1 MSFVRNCLS
10 FAKEKT
16 NVGVGAPNHPKMQ
29 NKKQGRCLGTTPNKI
44 SERKQNEKSRYNDAI
59 F

>member
-16 NVGVGAPNHPKMQ
+16 NVGVDAHIDPIMQ
-29 NKKQGRCLGTTPNKI
+29 NKIQGRCWASTPTKLT
-44 SERKQNEKSRYNDAI
+44 ERKQNEKSRYNDAI